1 MKKNLFYFTGLVAV
15 VFLLAACGNKA
26 VEPVA
31 INDATDT
38 CEVCNM
44 AVVDNQHATQ
54 IVLENGKSIIFD
66 DVGCMYEWLGSNP
79 NETIAAEFVRD
90 YSDKEWI
97 LVDDA
102 TYVYNQSVKTP
113 MAYNVVS
120 FKDKASAEAFASENE
135 NSTLMTANELADHD
149 WEQNHNMM
157 QEHDIENHSHSEGAE
172 TDHSGESH

>member
-1 MKKNLFYFTGLVAV
+1 MKKQLFILLALIAF
-15 VFLLAACGNKA
+15 VFILAACGNKE

-54 IVLENGKSIIFD
+54 IVLENGKSIVFD
-66 DVGCMYEWLGSNP
+66 DVGCMYEWLEGNP
-79 NETIAAEFVRD
+79 NEKIAAEFVRD
-90 YSDKEWI
+90 YNDKEWI

-113 MAYNVVS
+113 MAYNVIS
-120 FKDKASAEAFASENE
+120 FKDKASAEEFATENE
-135 NSTLMTANELADHD
+135 NSTLMTANELADHG
-149 WEQNHNMM
+149 WEQNHDMM
-157 QEHDIENHSHSEGAE
+157 QKHEY
-172 TDHSGESH
+172 GEPFTFRKC

>member
-1 MKKNLFYFTGLVAV
+1 MKKQLYFIGLIAF
-15 VFLLAACGNKA
+15 VFILAACGNKE

-54 IVLENGKSIIFD
+54 IVLENGKSIVFD
-66 DVGCMYEWLGSNP
+66 DVGCMYEWLEGNP

-90 YSDKEWI
+90 YNDKEWV

-113 MAYNVVS
+113 MAYNVIS
-120 FKDKASAEAFASENE
+120 FKDEASAEAFATENE
-135 NSTLMTANELADHD
+135 NSTLMTASELEHHG
-149 WEQNHNMM
+149 WKQNHDMM
-157 QEHDIENHSHSEGAE
+157 QKHSMENHSHSETADTE
-172 TDHSGESH
+172 HSDMSQ

>member
-1 MKKNLFYFTGLVAV
+1 MKKQFYFIGLIAF
-15 VFLLAACGNKA
+15 VFILSACGNKV

-54 IVLENGKSIIFD
+54 IVLENGKSIVFD
-66 DVGCMYEWLGSNP
+66 DVGCMYEWLEGNS

-90 YSDKEWI
+90 YNDKEWV

-113 MAYNVVS
+113 MAYNVA
-120 FKDKASAEAFASENE
+120 KSAKFCEPVFGLQRFPAVQETFAS
-135 NSTLMTANELADHD
+135 SLFHFLYT
-149 WEQNHNMM
+149 QY
-157 QEHDIENHSHSEGAE
+157 EHPIPGSINPK
-172 TDHSGESH
+172 TCVQ